1 VISVPNAL
9 AAMVCSLLGAL
20 ALSASATALWQRQYQ
35 MAIALGVLA
44 CGLILLAMLA
54 QMWKTPML

>member
-1 VISVPNAL
+1 
-9 AAMVCSLLGAL
+9 MVCSLLGAL